1 MELQKKRFGKGCVIH
16 MYNIAVLGDRDSVL
30 GFAALGL
37 DIFPVQD
44 AEQAQRQF
52 RQLMGSSYAVI
63 YVTEAAAQW
72 LPEEI
77 EKVRS
82 QPIPAVILIPGT
94 QGNTGEGMR
103 SVHQSVEQAVGSDI
117 L

>member
-1 MELQKKRFGKGCVIH
+1 MIL

-37 DIFPVQD
+37 DTFPVKD
-44 AEQAQRQF
+44 AVEAQRQF
-52 RQLMGSSYAVI
+52 RQLAGGNYAVI
-63 YVTEAAAQW
+63 YMTEAAAEW
-72 LPEEI
+72 LREDI
-77 EKVRS
+77 DKVRT
-82 QPIPAVILIPGT
+82 QLTPAVILIPGT

-103 SVHQSVEQAVGSDI
+103 NVHRSVEQAVGSDI

>member
-1 MELQKKRFGKGCVIH
+1 MIL

-44 AEQAQRQF
+44 AVQAQQQF
-52 RQLMGSSYAVI
+52 RRLAGGSYAVI

-72 LPEEI
+72 LQEDI
-77 EKVRS
+77 DKVRT
-82 QPIPAVILIPGT
+82 QITPAVILIPGT

-103 SVHQSVEQAVGSDI
+103 SVHRSVEQAVGSDI